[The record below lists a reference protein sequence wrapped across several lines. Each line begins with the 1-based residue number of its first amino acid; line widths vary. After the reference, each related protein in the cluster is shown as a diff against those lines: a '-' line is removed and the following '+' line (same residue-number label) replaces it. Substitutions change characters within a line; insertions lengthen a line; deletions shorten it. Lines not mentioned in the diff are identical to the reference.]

1 MQRLVSVSRR
11 RRFDR
16 NEVVF
21 HRDDPADSLHLI
33 EKGRVAVRVS
43 TPLGDTVTIAVRG
56 PGWSFG
62 EMALVGASRR
72 TATVAAL
79 DQTETLAVYKDDFEQ
94 LRREHPSVDRLLFA
108 FLVGEVR
115 LLEERLLEALY
126 LPVERRVL
134 RRLRRADRDRRT
146 ISSRSRCRSPRKNS
160 PSSPAPPAPRS
171 TASCATKPNEE
182 RSNSNAAA
190 QSCSTGKKSHAGRD
204 RSGSQADRRSMTRP
218 LSASREESLGP
229 EKRKAPFPGL
239 LSGRRDSNSGPSS
252 PPA

>member
-1 MQRLVSVSRR
+1 MRWRLLEALPEADVQRLVSVSRR

-79 DQTETLAVYKDDFEQ
+79 DHTETLAVYKDDFEQ
-94 LRREHPSVDRLLFA
+94 LRREHPSLDRLLFA

-134 RRLRRADRDRRT
+134 RRLDELTAKADDQQPLEVPLTQEELAELAGTTRSTVNRILRDEAKRGTIKLERGRTIVLDREQIARRAR
-146 ISSRSRCRSPRKNS
+146 
-160 PSSPAPPAPRS
+160 
-171 TASCATKPNEE
+171 
-182 RSNSNAAA
+182 
-190 QSCSTGKKSHAGRD
+190 
-204 RSGSQADRRSMTRP
+204 
-218 LSASREESLGP
+218 
-229 EKRKAPFPGL
+229 
-239 LSGRRDSNSGPSS
+239 
-252 PPA
+252 

>member
-1 MQRLVSVSRR
+1 MRWRLLEDVPEADVQRLVSVSHR
-11 RRFDR
+11 RRFGR

-43 TPLGDTVTIAVRG
+43 TPLGDTVTITVRG

-94 LRREHPSVDRLLFA
+94 LRREHPSVDKLLFA
-108 FLVGEVR
+108 FLVGEIR

-134 RRLRRADRDRRT
+134 RRLDELTAKTDDRQPLEVPLTQEELAELAGTTRSTINRILRDEARRGTIRLERGRTIVLDREEIARRAR
-146 ISSRSRCRSPRKNS
+146 
-160 PSSPAPPAPRS
+160 
-171 TASCATKPNEE
+171 
-182 RSNSNAAA
+182 
-190 QSCSTGKKSHAGRD
+190 
-204 RSGSQADRRSMTRP
+204 
-218 LSASREESLGP
+218 
-229 EKRKAPFPGL
+229 
-239 LSGRRDSNSGPSS
+239 
-252 PPA
+252 

>member
-1 MQRLVSVSRR
+1 MRWRLLEDVPEADVQRLVSVSHR
-11 RRFDR
+11 RRFGR

-43 TPLGDTVTIAVRG
+43 TPLGDTVTITVRG

-94 LRREHPSVDRLLFA
+94 LRREHPSVDKLLFA
-108 FLVGEVR
+108 FLVGEIR

-134 RRLRRADRDRRT
+134 RRLGELTAKTDDRQPLEVPLTQEELAELAGTTRSTVNRILRDEAKRGTIKLERGRTIVLDREEIARRAR
-146 ISSRSRCRSPRKNS
+146 
-160 PSSPAPPAPRS
+160 
-171 TASCATKPNEE
+171 
-182 RSNSNAAA
+182 
-190 QSCSTGKKSHAGRD
+190 
-204 RSGSQADRRSMTRP
+204 
-218 LSASREESLGP
+218 
-229 EKRKAPFPGL
+229 
-239 LSGRRDSNSGPSS
+239 
-252 PPA
+252 

>member
-1 MQRLVSVSRR
+1 MRWRLLEALPEADVQRLVSVSRR

-79 DQTETLAVYKDDFEQ
+79 DHTETLAVYKDDFEQ
-94 LRREHPSVDRLLFA
+94 LRREHPSLDRLLFA

-134 RRLRRADRDRRT
+134 RRLDELTAKADDQQQVEVPLTQEELAEIAGTTRSTVNRILRDEAKRGTIKLERGRTIVLDREQIARRAR
-146 ISSRSRCRSPRKNS
+146 
-160 PSSPAPPAPRS
+160 
-171 TASCATKPNEE
+171 
-182 RSNSNAAA
+182 
-190 QSCSTGKKSHAGRD
+190 
-204 RSGSQADRRSMTRP
+204 
-218 LSASREESLGP
+218 
-229 EKRKAPFPGL
+229 
-239 LSGRRDSNSGPSS
+239 
-252 PPA
+252 

>member
-1 MQRLVSVSRR
+1 MRWRLLEDLPEADVQRLISVSRR
-11 RRFDR
+11 RRFSR

-134 RRLRRADRDRRT
+134 RRLGELTAKGDDQQPFEVPLTQEQLAELAGTTRSTVNRILRDEAKRGTIKLERGRTIVLDREQIARRAR
-146 ISSRSRCRSPRKNS
+146 
-160 PSSPAPPAPRS
+160 
-171 TASCATKPNEE
+171 
-182 RSNSNAAA
+182 
-190 QSCSTGKKSHAGRD
+190 
-204 RSGSQADRRSMTRP
+204 
-218 LSASREESLGP
+218 
-229 EKRKAPFPGL
+229 
-239 LSGRRDSNSGPSS
+239 
-252 PPA
+252 

>member
-1 MQRLVSVSRR
+1 MRWRLLEDLPEADVQRLVSVSRR

-33 EKGRVAVRVS
+33 EKGRVAIRVS

-62 EMALVGASRR
+62 EMALVGASLR

-115 LLEERLLEALY
+115 ILEERLLEALY

-134 RRLRRADRDRRT
+134 RRLRELTADSADEQPLEVPLTQEELAELAGTTRSTVNRILRDEAKRGTIKLERGRTIVLDRD
-146 ISSRSRCRSPRKNS
+146 
-160 PSSPAPPAPRS
+160 
-171 TASCATKPNEE
+171 
-182 RSNSNAAA
+182 
-190 QSCSTGKKSHAGRD
+190 KSHAGRD
-204 RSGSQADRRSMTRP
+204 R
-218 LSASREESLGP
+218 
-229 EKRKAPFPGL
+229 
-239 LSGRRDSNSGPSS
+239 
-252 PPA
+252 

>member
-1 MQRLVSVSRR
+1 MRWRLLEDLPEADVQRLVSVSRR

-134 RRLRRADRDRRT
+134 RRLGELTAKVDDQQPLEVPLTQEELAELAGTTRSTVNRILRDEAKRGTIKLERGRTIVLDREQIARRAR
-146 ISSRSRCRSPRKNS
+146 
-160 PSSPAPPAPRS
+160 
-171 TASCATKPNEE
+171 
-182 RSNSNAAA
+182 
-190 QSCSTGKKSHAGRD
+190 
-204 RSGSQADRRSMTRP
+204 
-218 LSASREESLGP
+218 
-229 EKRKAPFPGL
+229 
-239 LSGRRDSNSGPSS
+239 
-252 PPA
+252 

>member
-1 MQRLVSVSRR
+1 MRWRLLEALPEADVQRLVSVSRR

-79 DQTETLAVYKDDFEQ
+79 DHTETLAVYKDDFEQ

-126 LPVERRVL
+126 VPVDRRVL
-134 RRLRRADRDRRT
+134 RRLRELTEHGEDGQPVEVPLTQEELAELAGTTRSTINRILRDEAKRGTVKLERGRT
-146 ISSRSRCRSPRKNS
+146 IVL
-160 PSSPAPPAPRS
+160 
-171 TASCATKPNEE
+171 
-182 RSNSNAAA
+182 
-190 QSCSTGKKSHAGRD
+190 D
-204 RSGSQADRRSMTRP
+204 
-218 LSASREESLGP
+218 REEI
-229 EKRKAPFPGL
+229 A
-239 LSGRRDSNSGPSS
+239 RR
-252 PPA
+252 AR

>member
-1 MQRLVSVSRR
+1 MRWRLLEDLPDADVQRLVSVARR
-11 RRFDR
+11 RHFRR

-56 PGWSFG
+56 PGWSVG

-94 LRREHPSVDRLLFA
+94 LRREQPSVDRLLFA

-126 LPVERRVL
+126 LPVDRRVL
-134 RRLRRADRDRRT
+134 RRLGELTAEADDQPFEVPLTQEELAELAGTTRSTVNRILRDEVKRGTIKLERGRTIVLDRGQIARRAR
-146 ISSRSRCRSPRKNS
+146 
-160 PSSPAPPAPRS
+160 
-171 TASCATKPNEE
+171 
-182 RSNSNAAA
+182 
-190 QSCSTGKKSHAGRD
+190 
-204 RSGSQADRRSMTRP
+204 
-218 LSASREESLGP
+218 
-229 EKRKAPFPGL
+229 
-239 LSGRRDSNSGPSS
+239 
-252 PPA
+252 